1 MGRSIHSSCKGKH
14 NDILLQ
20 GTVALSPREELP
32 TGAAQSS
39 MSSYRHTETSD
50 NILQRAC
57 CRRNADNSDII
68 SSLQAGVAVGTYIL
82 KSSFWF
88 VQNWCSV
95 LSLGTLR
102 CP

>member
-57 CRRNADNSDII
+57 CRRNADNSE
-68 SSLQAGVAVGTYIL
+68 LV
-82 KSSFWF
+82 FCF
-88 VQNWCSV
+88 VTGDFEMP
-95 LSLGTLR
+95 LSG
-102 CP
+102 